1 VTVSHFQSSP
11 RAPGVYRPG
20 AFAFCIDCGGTL
32 ASLGDLAMSNGHGS
46 GWLSAH
52 RWLRYL
58 DDDYSPEVEELRRG
72 VTYVMSIGHER
83 LELFA

>member
-1 VTVSHFQSSP
+1 MRSCFDGHP
-11 RAPGVYRPG
+11 HEPGVYPY
-20 AFAFCIDCGGTL
+20 CVHCGGTL
-32 ASLGDLAMSNGHGS
+32 ASLRDLSMSNGDGY

-72 VTYVMSIGHER
+72 VTYVMSISQER